1 MKVAIIGRPNV
12 GKSTLFN
19 KLCRKRLAIT
29 HDLPGV
35 TRDVKTYKAK
45 LKKLEFDLWDTAGM
59 DFTSEELTK
68 KMTDKSHQA
77 MLDSDVVLFMVD
89 GRAGVTPED
98 KEIARIIRKNGKE
111 TILVVNKAETEA
123 PSQNRDFYKLGFKNT
138 IFISAEHS
146 LGFQD
151 LESALT
157 RFKVNEAD
165 SIITNEDVNHAIKV
179 AIVGK
184 PNAGKSTLFN
194 KLVGFDRAITSD
206 VAGTTRDAITYKFNF
221 KDIPFELID
230 TAGLRKKSK
239 VEEASLEQLSSVESI
254 NAIRR
259 SDLLALVIDAQE
271 PLRKQD
277 LSILHVALNEGK
289 PAILILNK
297 MDLIENRSAYMKE
310 VNEYI
315 AEKLPDYNGMPVVF
329 ISALKNKKFGGIF
342 ESAINQNRK
351 HRLEIS
357 KNALNKWLE
366 YATERHSPPM
376 SAKKNRIKLK
386 YIRQTGT
393 KPPTFTIFGN
403 SISDLP
409 ESYVRYL
416 SHSLRESFNIIGI
429 PIRLKF
435 RKTDNPF
442 APNI

>member
-45 LKKLEFDLWDTAGM
+45 LRKLEFELWDTAGM
-59 DFTSEELTK
+59 DFDSEELTQ
-68 KMTDKSHQA
+68 KMTDKSYQA

-89 GRAGVTPED
+89 GRVGVAPED

-111 TILVVNKAETEA
+111 TILVVNKAETDA
-123 PSQNRDFYKLGFKNT
+123 PSQNKDFYKLGFKHT
-138 IFISAEHS
+138 IFISSEHS
-146 LGFQD
+146 LGFQE
-151 LESALT
+151 LEAALSGFEQHET
-157 RFKVNEAD
+157 PEVPEEIA
-165 SIITNEDVNHAIKV
+165 SHAIKI

-206 VAGTTRDAITYKFNF
+206 VAGTTRDAITYKFDFNGT
-221 KDIPFELID
+221 DFELID

-289 PAILILNK
+289 PAILVLNK
-297 MDLIENRSAYMKE
+297 MDLIEDRSAYMKE

-315 AEKLPDYNGMPVVF
+315 AEKLPDYNGMPVIF
-329 ISALKNKKFGGIF
+329 ISALKNKKFDGIF
-342 ESAINQNRK
+342 EASIEQHRK
-351 HRLEIS
+351 HRLEIP

-366 YATERHSPPM
+366 YAIERHSPPM

-386 YIRQTGT
+386 YIRQTGI

-416 SHSLRESFNIIGI
+416 AHSLRESFDIVGI

-442 APNI
+442 APKS